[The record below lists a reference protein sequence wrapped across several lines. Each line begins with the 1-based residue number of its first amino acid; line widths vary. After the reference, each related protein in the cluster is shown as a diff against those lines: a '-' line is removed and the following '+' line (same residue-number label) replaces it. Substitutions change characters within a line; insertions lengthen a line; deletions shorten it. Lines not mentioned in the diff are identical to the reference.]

1 MCESSLS
8 FFPPQYGLVSDP
20 LSECTPLK
28 LAVSKHPHASLG
40 ERVML
45 KISAFVGEPHQSTE
59 GCLSE
64 QRQWSSN
71 RAFDHPR
78 HSDH

>member
-1 MCESSLS
+1 MDWS
-8 FFPPQYGLVSDP
+8 VN
-20 LSECTPLK
+20 LSENAHLSDSQFQSTHTQ
-28 LAVSKHPHASLG
+28 AW

-59 GCLSE
+59 GYLSE

-71 RAFDHPR
+71 QAFDHPR